1 MNYAVI
7 GYPVKHT
14 LSPVIHNA
22 NFKALNI
29 NVIGIKEHLPDFDV
43 EETGTTF
50 EENAVLKAEAAAHAL
65 NLPVISDDSGIEV
78 DVLNGAPGVYSAR
91 YAGGAGDAANNEKL
105 LKNMQGETNRRA
117 RFISVI
123 AVAIPNQETR
133 TFTGTV
139 EGNILTSL
147 VGSGGFGYDP
157 LFETLDGL
165 KFGEIDPAEKNAI
178 SHRAN
183 ALKLLQN
190 DKELL
195 QLLKG
200 D

>member
-1 MNYAVI
+1 MSEIIIASGNTGKI
-7 GYPVKHT
+7 
-14 LSPVIHNA
+14 NE
-22 NFKALNI
+22 FKAIFRALNI
-29 NVIGIKEHLPDFDV
+29 NVIGIKERLPDFDV

-50 EENAVLKAEAAAHAL
+50 EENAVLKAEAAAQAL

-78 DVLNGAPGVYSAR
+78 DALNGAPGVYSAR

>member
-1 MNYAVI
+1 MSEIIIASGNTGRI
-7 GYPVKHT
+7 NEFKE
-14 LSPVIHNA
+14 I
-22 NFKALNI
+22 FKAFNI

-50 EENAVLKAEAAAHAL
+50 EENAVLKAEAAAQAL

-78 DVLNGAPGVYSAR
+78 DALNGAPGVYSAR
-91 YAGGAGDAANNEKL
+91 YAGGAGDTANNEKL

>member
-1 MNYAVI
+1 MSEIIIASGNTGKINEFIAI
-7 GYPVKHT
+7 
-14 LSPVIHNA
+14 
-22 NFKALNI
+22 FKALNI
-29 NVIGIKEHLPDFDV
+29 DVTGIKERLPDFDV

-50 EENAVLKAEAAAHAL
+50 EENAVLKAEAASHAL

-78 DVLNGAPGVYSAR
+78 DALNGAPGVYSAR

-105 LKNMQGETNRRA
+105 LKNMHGKTNRRA

-123 AVAIPNQETR
+123 AVSIPNQETR

-157 LFETLDGL
+157 LFETMDGL
-165 KFGEIDPAEKNAI
+165 KFGEIDPSEKNAI

-183 ALKLLQN
+183 ALKQLQN

-195 QLLKG
+195 KLLKG

>member
-1 MNYAVI
+1 MSEIIIASGNTGKINEFKAI
-7 GYPVKHT
+7 
-14 LSPVIHNA
+14 
-22 NFKALNI
+22 FKALNI

-78 DVLNGAPGVYSAR
+78 DALNGAPGVYSAR